1 MLLDDA
7 IEDWGVANR
16 STLSGPDVE
25 MLRRLWSTVRLSDCA
40 DLEIGKMEA
49 KDRTNVMVLFDK
61 SDRAGVASTL
71 DKVTR
76 WARTQT
82 GSGQTRTAQTR
93 KRASVRPPRPPRK
106 TSSAFSDAGL
116 GVQGAGDQPL
126 KAVASASKSI
136 NRILIALYAVAAVAV
151 VLLLVIAL
159 L

>member
-82 GSGQTRTAQTR
+82 GSAQTR